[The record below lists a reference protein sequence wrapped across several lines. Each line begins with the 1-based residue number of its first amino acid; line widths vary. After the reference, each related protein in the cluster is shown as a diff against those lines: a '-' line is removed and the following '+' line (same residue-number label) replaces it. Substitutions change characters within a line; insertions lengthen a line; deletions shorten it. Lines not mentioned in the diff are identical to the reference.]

1 MPVTLQ
7 SLVIL
12 FVAIA
17 FGWRIGVTATF
28 IYLIAGGLGL
38 PVFAGYKGGWQA
50 FGSIYAGF
58 FFGFIAAS
66 LISGYLTELGA
77 FRKTIPSI
85 LNWFIGH
92 FIIILF
98 GAIWMIRLGLPDWQ
112 ANIANILPG
121 AIIKSVIG
129 ALMID
134 LIKRFMTRG
143 ARKKS
148 IRRLRSNFRC
158 SLISETKVLLR
169 YYF

>member
-1 MPVTLQ
+1 
-7 SLVIL
+7 
-12 FVAIA
+12 
-17 FGWRIGVTATF
+17 
-28 IYLIAGGLGL
+28 
-38 PVFAGYKGGWQA
+38 
-50 FGSIYAGF
+50 
-58 FFGFIAAS
+58 

-121 AIIKSVIG
+121 AIIKSVLG
-129 ALMID
+129 ALIID

-143 ARKKS
+143 ARKKA
-148 IRRLRSNFRC
+148 F
-158 SLISETKVLLR
+158 VD
-169 YYF
+169 